1 MKKDLAQSVRNHKRP
16 AKQNIKQLQ
25 TMADVVASKQQESIC
40 IDGKLLSRT
49 ISELKKEI
57 KKIKP
62 SKVLGMLAL

>member
-1 MKKDLAQSVRNHKRP
+1 
-16 AKQNIKQLQ
+16 
-25 TMADVVASKQQESIC
+25 MADVVASKQQESIC

-62 SKVLGMLAL
+62 SKILGILAL